1 MARGKGTKKGKGSKG
16 FNQKNSEE
24 FLAINGRKENISV
37 TESGLQYEFV
47 EQSEGTVS
55 PNHSSTVTVH
65 QRIKLIDGTIVDDT
79 YKKNTPE
86 SFEMSEAIEGYYE
99 GLTMMKEGDR
109 YRFYIP
115 SDLAWGNRGAGS
127 KIGPYAVIII
137 DCRLIS
143 VE

>member
-1 MARGKGTKKGKGSKG
+1 MARSKSTKKGKGSKG

-24 FLAINGRKENISV
+24 FLEINGRKDHITITS
-37 TESGLQYEFV
+37 SGLQYEIV
-47 EQSEGTVS
+47 EEGSGATPS
-55 PNHSSTVTVH
+55 NDSTVTVH

-79 YKKNTPE
+79 YQRNTPE
-86 SFEMSEAIEGYYE
+86 SFDMSEAIAGYYE
-99 GLTMMKEGDR
+99 GLLMMQEGAR